1 MCSIVVEFKGEV
13 LSRRLCFKQFD
24 VAAGVEAG
32 AGWHLFIYIIFW
44 FFFLLGGGVLLG
56 FAGPIGI
63 KEPNEAGM
71 YTIRESLGIF

>member
-1 MCSIVVEFKGEV
+1 MWLPGLKLV
-13 LSRRLCFKQFD
+13 LD
-24 VAAGVEAG
+24 GIY
-32 AGWHLFIYIIFW
+32 LFILFSG